1 MTILQMLEEYTKQ
14 TPNAAILFDEAH
26 TKGITY
32 AQLDDLSGRV
42 FAYLSDRGSGR
53 CEFVLINLPR
63 GVIQIMARIGD

>member
-42 FAYLSDRGSGR
+42 FAYLSDKGIGR
-53 CEFVLINLPR
+53 EDFVLINLPR
-63 GVIQIMARIGD
+63 GIMPIIAMIGV